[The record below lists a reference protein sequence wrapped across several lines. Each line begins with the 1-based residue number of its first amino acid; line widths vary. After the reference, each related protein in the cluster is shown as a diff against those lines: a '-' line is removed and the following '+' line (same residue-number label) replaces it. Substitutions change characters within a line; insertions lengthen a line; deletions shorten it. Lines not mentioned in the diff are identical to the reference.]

1 MILDLPRRVEKG
13 AVKAPL
19 KGELSAQLTEGFR
32 LGLSQ
37 ASPKANTWLGVHLDR
52 HSASSGGF
60 SRKSRNPSVSAAPSQ
75 LPLQGSLFES

>member
-1 MILDLPRRVEKG
+1 MGQAAYDRNAVRRRRAPQTQKPPLRVEKG

-37 ASPKANTWLGVHLDR
+37 ASPKANT
-52 HSASSGGF
+52 
-60 SRKSRNPSVSAAPSQ
+60 
-75 LPLQGSLFES
+75 